1 VANGVVYVGGDNLW
15 ALEATS
21 GAPLWTAAPPYERS
35 SPAVAN
41 GLVFAASPLGLR
53 AYDAEGLTGCAGT
66 PKVCSPLWTGP
77 PTTSSPSV
85 GTNGFV
91 YSSFPGAVYAFTTH

>member
-1 VANGVVYVGGDNLW
+1 LDAG
-15 ALEATS
+15 T
-21 GAPLWTAAPPYERS
+21 GAPLWTAAAPYERS

-53 AYDAEGLTGCAGT
+53 AYDAKGLTGCAGT

-77 PTTSSPSV
+77 PTYSSPSI
-85 GTNGFV
+85 GTNGFL
-91 YSSFPGAVYAFTTH
+91 YSSFYGAVCAFTTP